1 MDGWKKE
8 FTFKAISD
16 MTGKRCLLT
25 VWGRY
30 ERHYILGS
38 ESFRMQGRILTTDC
52 KDVLPMQGEKGVFQ
66 VGASSEILRSDDP
79 RVLSLICPE
88 WAVSKCLPH
97 HSGLGLG

>member
-1 MDGWKKE
+1 MGGLEIMDGWQKE

-30 ERHYILGS
+30 ERHYSLAS
-38 ESFRMQGRILTTDC
+38 EAFRMQRRILTTDWE
-52 KDVLPMQGEKGVFQ
+52 DVLPLQGENGVFQ

-79 RVLSLICPE
+79 RALSDP
-88 WAVSKCLPH
+88 S
-97 HSGLGLG
+97 